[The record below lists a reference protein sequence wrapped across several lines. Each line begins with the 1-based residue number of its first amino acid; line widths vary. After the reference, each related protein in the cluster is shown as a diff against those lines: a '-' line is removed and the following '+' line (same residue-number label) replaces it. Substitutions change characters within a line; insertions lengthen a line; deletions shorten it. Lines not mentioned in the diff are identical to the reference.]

1 MLHIQNTIMK
11 IFDIDKL
18 NKALHLL
25 EEQLLLKQLPHTE
38 LVVCGGS
45 ALIASHLVS
54 RTTQDVD
61 VVALMQA
68 GTLVSAEPLPT
79 YLVDAVVRVADILDL
94 PHDWLNNGP
103 ASQFR
108 LGLPAGFAARLQK
121 VCIGEQLTIHYISR
135 IDQIYFKTF
144 AAADRG
150 GYHITDLKAS
160 NPGEDEIYS
169 AARWCMEQDVS
180 EGFRFILKEML
191 TQNGWNHVSSRI

>member
-1 MLHIQNTIMK
+1 MK

-79 YLVDAVVRVADILDL
+79 YLIDAVVRVADILDL
-94 PHDWLNNGP
+94 PHVVF
-103 ASQFR
+103 AIFR
-108 LGLPAGFAARLQK
+108 
-121 VCIGEQLTIHYISR
+121 
-135 IDQIYFKTF
+135 
-144 AAADRG
+144 
-150 GYHITDLKAS
+150 
-160 NPGEDEIYS
+160 
-169 AARWCMEQDVS
+169 
-180 EGFRFILKEML
+180 
-191 TQNGWNHVSSRI
+191 

>member
-1 MLHIQNTIMK
+1 MK

-25 EEQLLLKQLPHTE
+25 E
-38 LVVCGGS
+38 
-45 ALIASHLVS
+45 
-54 RTTQDVD
+54 
-61 VVALMQA
+61 
-68 GTLVSAEPLPT
+68 
-79 YLVDAVVRVADILDL
+79 
-94 PHDWLNNGP
+94 
-103 ASQFR
+103 
-108 LGLPAGFAARLQK
+108 
-121 VCIGEQLTIHYISR
+121 EQLTIHYISR

-150 GYHITDLKAS
+150 GYHITDLKAL